1 MKEKHSTFN
10 IEHSTSIDRWL
21 FVRATFGRSTLNVKC
36 WMFFLCL
43 SLCPVAFGAMND
55 ATNTDNFISSPPV
68 VQATARGFYNA
79 GTGRLLAGKFDD
91 AETLLESSLA
101 RQDEGVQPEALFNL
115 GHVRFAQGNE
125 ELKKS
130 PDGAATIR
138 HGVASAAAG
147 EEAVQ
152 KAADALASN
161 DEQQMVAAY
170 LAGRGARH
178 EIRAATKAVQSA
190 MEKYGKA
197 LVKWQ
202 RALNDFKSAAE
213 LNPADTNAVHNAEIV
228 EQAIARL
235 VDRLQEMQQLATKL
249 GGKKSE
255 LDKMLKQ
262 LKGKIPAP
270 DMPPGA
276 PGGQEE
282 DEDGDD
288 GKLPSPESL
297 AGRQEGDR
305 GGGGQELGLRISAE
319 QAGQLMNSLLP
330 GAKQLPMGQGDL
342 GGPKNPAG
350 RIW

>member
-1 MKEKHSTFN
+1 MKG
-10 IEHSTSIDRWL
+10 EHSTSNIQHPTPKGGAGGQPS
-21 FVRATFGRSTLNVKC
+21 VNGC

-43 SLCPVAFGAMND
+43 SLCPAAFGSTND
-55 ATNTDNFISSPPV
+55 VTNPDKFTSPPPV

-79 GTGRLLAGKFDD
+79 GTERLLAGKFDD
-91 AETLLESSLA
+91 AEMLLESSLA
-101 RQDEGVQPEALFNL
+101 RQDESMQPGALYNL
-115 GHVRFAQGNE
+115 GHVRFAQGIE

-130 PDGAATIR
+130 PGGAATINR
-138 HGVASAAAG
+138 GMASAAAG
-147 EEAVQ
+147 DDAIQ
-152 KAADALASN
+152 KAVDALASN
-161 DEQQMVAAY
+161 EVQQMVEAY
-170 LAGRGARH
+170 LAGRGARR
-178 EIRAATKAVQSA
+178 EIRAATKAVKGA
-190 MEKYGKA
+190 MEQYGKA

-213 LNPADTNAVHNAEIV
+213 LNPADTNAAHNAEIV

-235 VDRLQEMQQLATKL
+235 VDRLQEMQQLGAKL
-249 GGKKSE
+249 GGKKSG
-255 LDKMLKQ
+255 LDKLLKQ

-270 DMPPGA
+270 NMPPGA
-276 PGGQEE
+276 PGGEEE

-297 AGRQEGDR
+297 TGKQEGDR

-330 GAKQLPMGQGDL
+330 GAKQLPMGQGEL
-342 GGPKNPAG
+342 GVPKNPSG

>member
-1 MKEKHSTFN
+1 
-10 IEHSTSIDRWL
+10 
-21 FVRATFGRSTLNVKC
+21 
-36 WMFFLCL
+36 MFFLCL
-43 SLCPVAFGAMND
+43 SLCPAAFGSTNG
-55 ATNTDNFISSPPV
+55 ATNADNFISPPPV

-79 GTGRLLAGKFDD
+79 GTERLLAGKFDD
-91 AETLLESSLA
+91 AEMLLESSLA
-101 RQDEGVQPEALFNL
+101 RQDASVQPEALYNL
-115 GHVRFAQGNE
+115 GHVRFAQGIE

-130 PDGAATIR
+130 PGGAATINR
-138 HGVASAAAG
+138 GAASAAAG
-147 EEAVQ
+147 EDAIQ
-152 KAADALASN
+152 RAADALASN
-161 DEQQMVAAY
+161 DVQQMVEAY
-170 LAGRGARH
+170 LDGLGARR

-202 RALNDFKSAAE
+202 RALNDFRSAAE
-213 LNPADTNAVHNAEIV
+213 LNPADTNALHNAEIV
-228 EQAIARL
+228 KQAIARL
-235 VDRLQEMQQLATKL
+235 VDSMQEMQQLPTKL

-255 LDKMLKQ
+255 LDKLLKQ
-262 LKGKIPAP
+262 LKGKIPAT

-297 AGRQEGDR
+297 TGKQEGDR
-305 GGGGQELGLRISAE
+305 GGGGQELGLKISAE

-330 GAKQLPMGQGDL
+330 GAKQLPMGQGEL
-342 GGPKNPAG
+342 GVPKNPSG

>member
-1 MKEKHSTFN
+1 ML
-10 IEHSTSIDRWL
+10 DVGCWV
-21 FVRATFGRSTLNVKC
+21 FV
-36 WMFFLCL
+36 LCL
-43 SLCPVAFGAMND
+43 SLCPAALGSTND
-55 ATNTDNFISSPPV
+55 STNTDNFISPPPV
-68 VQATARGFYNA
+68 VQETARGFYNA

-91 AETLLESSLA
+91 AEMLLESSLA
-101 RQDEGVQPEALFNL
+101 KQDESVQPGALYNL
-115 GHVRFAQGNE
+115 GHVRFAQGIQ
-125 ELKKS
+125 ELKKLPEGS
-130 PDGAATIR
+130 ATINR
-138 HGVASAAAG
+138 SAASAAAG
-147 EEAVQ
+147 EDAIQ
-152 KAADALASN
+152 KATDALANN
-161 DEQQMVAAY
+161 DVQQMVQAY

-178 EIRAATKAVQSA
+178 EIRTATKAVQRA
-190 MEKYGKA
+190 MEQYGKA

-213 LNPADTNAVHNAEIV
+213 LNPADTNAAHNAEIV
-228 EQAIARL
+228 EQALARL
-235 VDRLQEMQQLATKL
+235 VDRLQELQQLAIKL

-255 LDKMLKQ
+255 LDKLLKQ

-297 AGRQEGDR
+297 AGKQESDR
-305 GGGGQELGLRISAE
+305 GGGGQEMGLRISAE

-330 GAKQLPMGQGDL
+330 GAKQLPMGQDEL
-342 GGPKNPAG
+342 GVPKNPSG